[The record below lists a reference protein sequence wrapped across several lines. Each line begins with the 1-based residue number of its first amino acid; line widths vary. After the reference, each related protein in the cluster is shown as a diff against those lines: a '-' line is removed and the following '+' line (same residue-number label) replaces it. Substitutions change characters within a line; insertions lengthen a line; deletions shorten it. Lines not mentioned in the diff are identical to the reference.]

1 ASQANEFLSS
11 SVFSQLTHSE
21 NYNIKVKW
29 VKEASDPIFK
39 ENGSLILRM
48 KEEDD
53 QTQNIL
59 SAVHTALPHV
69 LCPLI
74 RKNIN
79 KTCEK
84 SIDLAILKKLSNK
97 LGKHGKLSFKK
108 YFLDPETELDSKIS
122 ELIVKLQS

>member
-1 ASQANEFLSS
+1 IIQEPDRAEKLKALITQPFYRFFRWFSKEHISSRVASQANEFLSS

-84 SIDLAILKKLSNK
+84 SIDLAIL
-97 LGKHGKLSFKK
+97 
-108 YFLDPETELDSKIS
+108 
-122 ELIVKLQS
+122 